1 MKILNLVPV
10 ALAAAGVIA
19 LGAAQ
24 PRAVEAQYANQPACA
39 NSAPVRP
46 QMWSPFD
53 GATYVSVH
61 PNWIKL
67 RISIESG
74 APALEEQRLVVSDG
88 KYLTEGGTLR
98 LDNAVIQPMDEA
110 TGADRAVMAWMP
122 ALRENTR
129 YDVRIL
135 LPAVGNCVYATL
147 GSFTTGPA
155 E

>member
-1 MKILNLVPV
+1 MKLLKWVPLVLATAGVV
-10 ALAAAGVIA
+10 ALGT
-19 LGAAQ
+19 GQ

-39 NSAPVRP
+39 NTAPVRP
-46 QMWSPFD
+46 QLWSPPD
-53 GATYVSVH
+53 GATYVSVQ

-67 RISIESG
+67 RVSIENG
-74 APALEEQRLVVSDG
+74 APALEEQRLVASDG

-110 TGADRAVMAWMP
+110 TGADRAVMAWLP
-122 ALRENTR
+122 ALRENTH

-135 LPAVGNCVYATL
+135 LPNVGNCVYATL